1 MESKIRPLAAL
12 AQLEFRRLPLNY
24 TIKKGVKYHVKYMHL
39 PLCSKGH
46 TVFSLVDCWEV
57 KMVRDREGKEK
68 T

>member
-1 MESKIRPLAAL
+1 MESKNSHWLHLPKLK
-12 AQLEFRRLPLNY
+12 FRRLPFNDN
-24 TIKKGVKYHVKYMHL
+24 IKKGVKYHVKYMPL

-57 KMVRDREGKEK
+57 KMVREREGKEK